1 MRDNSL
7 CKELSDPQW
16 QLVADL
22 VLKIVESP
30 SKSKTEELRLFKDVL
45 RQMFRNMNVLSIEK
59 ICTRFWNKALD
70 ILERTDSETLTL
82 LGNVR
87 RGAVAVREKEMS
99 YFSKTIE
106 ENRSCFD
113 CYCRGVKRW

>member
-1 MRDNSL
+1 MATTM
-7 CKELSDPQW
+7 
-16 QLVADL
+16 ADL
-22 VLKIVESP
+22 GYQDRRTP

-59 ICTRFWNKALD
+59 ICTRFLNKALD
-70 ILERTDSETLTL
+70 ILERTDSETKDFLN
-82 LGNVR
+82 NVR
-87 RGAVAVREKEMS
+87 VRGAVAVREKEMS